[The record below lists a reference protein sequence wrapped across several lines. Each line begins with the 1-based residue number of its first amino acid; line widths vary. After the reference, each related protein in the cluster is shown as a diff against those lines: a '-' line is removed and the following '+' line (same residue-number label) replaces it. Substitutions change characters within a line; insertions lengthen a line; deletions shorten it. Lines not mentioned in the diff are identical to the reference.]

1 MPPINFLSQNVDV
14 SLQVLA
20 TTILFF
26 VRYRIKPE
34 TRAPAAV
41 PPAQVDIKLRVAI
54 LNAILPEFTQMLSER
69 VVCHSDIEQLL
80 LRAGYPPDHSD
91 SIFVLHELG
100 EAASRSIS
108 SAPRRAAQVWQS
120 KEELQCYFKDTIVSM
135 AEVTG
140 VNQISVAYALQSNLG
155 SVVGAMKDVVSSTES
170 HDATACAQPT
180 SSHPDQCVLCTTDCS
195 GTVLTCPSCGLAA
208 CSACHMQSV
217 LNAER
222 FPMLDDNPTRLRSAT
237 NGSELRCL

>member
-1 MPPINFLSQNVDV
+1 M
-14 SLQVLA
+14 LA
-20 TTILFF
+20 TTILLF

-41 PPAQVDIKLRVAI
+41 PPAAAPIDIKLRVAI
-54 LNAILPEFTQMLSER
+54 LNAILPEFTQMLSGR
-69 VVCHSDIEQLL
+69 VLGHSDIEQLI

-91 SIFVLHELG
+91 SIFVLKELG
-100 EAASRSIS
+100 EAASRSIG
-108 SAPRRAAQVWQS
+108 SAPCPAAQVWQS
-120 KEELQCYFKDTIVSM
+120 KEELQRYFKDTIVSI

-155 SVVGAMKDVVSSTES
+155 SVVGAMKDVVSSTEL
-170 HDATACAQPT
+170 HDASASAQPT
-180 SSHPDQCVLCTTDCS
+180 SSHPDQCVLCLTDCS
-195 GTVLTCPSCGLAA
+195 GTVLACPSCGLAA

-222 FPMLDDNPTRLRSAT
+222 FPMLDDTPTRVRSAT
-237 NGSELRCL
+237 KSSESRCCL